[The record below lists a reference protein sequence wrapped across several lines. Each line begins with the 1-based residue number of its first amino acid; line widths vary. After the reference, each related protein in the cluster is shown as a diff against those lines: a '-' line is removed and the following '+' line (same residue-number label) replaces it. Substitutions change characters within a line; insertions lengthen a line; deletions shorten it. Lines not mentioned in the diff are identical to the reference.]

1 MNNRIM
7 VLVCISLAVLLLTAV
22 AATSAFAEGH
32 APYWQQGTPGGWGG
46 MMGGWRYSN
55 PSTTITNTQPYGR
68 YGSGMMGGCGMMGG
82 WGVPANANPIS
93 MDQAVAAAQ
102 LYVAAYHNSDLGL
115 AEIMEFTNNFYVHVT
130 EKSTGTGAFEV
141 LVNRYTGAVS
151 PEPGPNMMWNT
162 RYGMMSGNG
171 GGMMGHMMGGYPYQ
185 PAGPMSVSVAQAQT
199 NAQQFLDAN
208 FPGAKLAD
216 DQDTFYGYYTMD
228 FLQNG
233 KIVGMLSVNG
243 YTGQVWYHTW
253 HGAFVAEREL

>member
-68 YGSGMMGGCGMMGG
+68 YGSGMMGGCGMMCG

-130 EKSTGTGAFEV
+130 EKSTGTGVFEV

-253 HGAFVAEREL
+253 HGAFVAE